1 MVNNIMDMLFKEI
14 KNLYTGKL
22 VYTKRPVSFT
32 RLGIPR
38 ILEKYSLIKIQYI
51 KIEKYFLYSSVTIQF
66 RYKDYP
72 SIIELDLD
80 DLDKTIGI
88 IGN

>member
-1 MVNNIMDMLFKEI
+1 MTNNIMDVLFKEI
-14 KNLYTGKL
+14 KNLYTCKL

-51 KIEKYFLYSSVTIQF
+51 KIEKYLFYNSVTIQF

-80 DLDKTIGI
+80 DLYKTIGI
-88 IGN
+88 ISN